1 MIYEIKILIRGGPE
15 LKREIEKGYIQEGMS
30 VDVFPDDEIL
40 SFSAQEITEYDEN
53 SIRWKRLHYWIK
65 WV

>member
-1 MIYEIKILIRGGPE
+1 MLYEIKILVRGGPE

-53 SIRWKRLHYWIK
+53 SIR
-65 WV
+65 